1 MFTTQVL
8 DKFFG
13 VEMEKRLVRE
23 RCHRDGGTGHC
34 HLKSPSQDQVTLR
47 GQDTAVEIPGHEGG
61 EEAAPAPQRWRQ
73 TAPGGRGGRTPT
85 SRLPSEA
92 STPTGPGEG
101 GREHPRVHARPSAC
115 GSLLRRPTWTS
126 ADCVSPRTGAPG
138 EARPA
143 AVPTCRAR
151 GGGPG

>member
-1 MFTTQVL
+1 MFTTQSFGQVL
-8 DKFFG
+8 WGGNGKAIG
-13 VEMEKRLVRE
+13 EGEMPSRWR
-23 RCHRDGGTGHC
+23 HRS
-34 HLKSPSQDQVTLR
+34 LPSSVPLTRPVTLR